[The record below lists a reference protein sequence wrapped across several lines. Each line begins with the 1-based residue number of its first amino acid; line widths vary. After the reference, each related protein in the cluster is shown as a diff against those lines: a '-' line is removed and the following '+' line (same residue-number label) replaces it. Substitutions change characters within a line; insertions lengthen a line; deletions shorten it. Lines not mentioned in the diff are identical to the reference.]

1 MPISQ
6 DRVKVLKDQQFKI
19 TNVPTHQIYQS
30 GMFKNY
36 WDYCKK
42 TKDNPLRWFIYIK
55 LWKYNMVRVKL
66 AVRWIKF
73 KKLWKEGYLRVTVCF
88 NN

>member
-1 MPISQ
+1 MPISSE
-6 DRVKVLKDQQFKI
+6 RVNLLKAQGISTKEV
-19 TNVPTHQIYQS
+19 TYVSNPQIYSS

-55 LWKYNMVRVKL
+55 LWKYNMVRIRL
-66 AVRWIKF
+66 ATFLNSVISIRLIEK
-73 KKLWKEGYLRVTVCF
+73 
-88 NN
+88 N